1 MEQIHAG
8 GGGAAN
14 LAPGQRTAPGVNFAH
29 FHPALGAELLKRGK
43 AAEIWDI
50 IFFFLS
56 PRRYQHANLWLLFKG
71 FVMIAS
77 R

>member
-8 GGGAAN
+8 GDGAAN
-14 LAPGQRTAPGVNFAH
+14 LDPGQRTAPGVNFAH
-29 FHPALGAELLKRGK
+29 FHPTLGAELLKRGK

-50 IFFFLS
+50 FIFS
-56 PRRYQHANLWLLFKG
+56 PQRYQHANLWLLFKG

>member
-50 IFFFLS
+50 IFFFFFPLGVINMQIYGCS
-56 PRRYQHANLWLLFKG
+56 SK
-71 FVMIAS
+71 AS
-77 R
+77 S